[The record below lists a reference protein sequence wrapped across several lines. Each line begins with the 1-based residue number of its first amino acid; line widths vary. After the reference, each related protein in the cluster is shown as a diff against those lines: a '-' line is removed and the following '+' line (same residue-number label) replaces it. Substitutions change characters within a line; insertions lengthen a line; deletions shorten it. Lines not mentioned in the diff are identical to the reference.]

1 MTGSDNRQLRL
12 VTSEKGSLLGQGL
25 VDLYK
30 AVKGASFYP
39 QGHPYRV
46 EPLQRAY
53 EALLELT
60 SERELAL
67 TVNRQGFFPGGEGV
81 DGNASVQQLAYECF
95 IRRIAN
101 ITFMNDLSLA
111 DLEQFVDLL
120 ATDPYKTAAA
130 GGVAAQLEEAGSR
143 TVWVNEKD
151 LAAIWAKRG
160 VAGSTGG
167 EEGAAGA
174 GEESEGWE
182 GISAL
187 AAVEQVLGAL
197 NEGPGLEEILRM
209 MAVER
214 HDRRY
219 QELGR
224 QLVERFRATP
234 EEAALMLVLQELLR
248 QRQDHRR
255 SLPQREYAL
264 FTLERIADLSTDTLL
279 DHLESR
285 EWTDK
290 EGLQRVFS
298 ALGVKGAY
306 WIIQRLCLA
315 EGVYERK
322 ALATALVRLGTAA
335 VAPVTAMLKDKRW
348 FVVRNMVT
356 ILGELRSRD
365 SIPTLKGALY
375 HPDQRVRKEAIRSL
389 MKIGGDAAESL
400 LTVAL
405 EAEDDEAIARHLILS
420 LGLMKSRHAVPLL
433 LRLLERRDFLLKSL
447 PVKKEVAASL
457 GRIGDRR
464 ATQPLMKIVRSLGF
478 PVFGRWQELKVAAVT
493 ALGQLGD
500 EAALPLVAGLA
511 GKSGP
516 VSEAA
521 REAVDAIER
530 VSGGDDE

>member
-1 MTGSDNRQLRL
+1 MRL